1 MVFLFD
7 AAWINNSTFAQKQK
21 EEEKE
26 EEEEQLTNTM
36 GVKLLHIIYGRKF
49 LLAN

>member
-26 EEEEQLTNTM
+26 EEEEEEQLTNTM
-36 GVKLLHIIYGRKF
+36 GVKITSHSL
-49 LLAN
+49 